1 METKMFGPEEINQ
14 LLNSVRYYDSSI
26 GSYEQHL
33 VLPDDSTY
41 AVKLTNGSL
50 RIYMEELQHTQSL
63 LQDRLKDIAA
73 RFREKK

>member
-1 METKMFGPEEINQ
+1 MTIKHFGAEEINQ
-14 LLNSVRYYDSSI
+14 LLNSIRNYDSSI

-33 VLPDDSTY
+33 ILPDDGAYSI
-41 AVKLTNGSL
+41 KLTNGSL
-50 RIYMEELQHTQSL
+50 KIYMEELQDKQAL